1 MNLSDEAMRKADK
14 LIQQAKEKGNLEDV
28 KLYEN
33 WKHRLELTEP
43 IRKRLLN
50 LDDGETDE
58 DN

>member
-1 MNLSDEAMRKADK
+1 MRKADK

-33 WKHRLELTEP
+33 WKRRLELTEP

-50 LDDGETDE
+50 LNDGETDE

>member
-1 MNLSDEAMRKADK
+1 MNLSDEAMKKADK

-33 WKHRLELTEP
+33 WKRRLELTEP
-43 IRKRLLN
+43 IRKMLLN
-50 LDDGETDE
+50 LDDGETYE